1 MASFITALTLTG
13 LKINNGSG
21 TFKVDENG
29 NVVANK
35 LSSKSATITG
45 GSINIQT
52 SSQNT
57 SAIQLSH
64 NEWTLKI
71 SPSEIRIDNSTIGGH
86 VVLQA
91 DAMDCY
97 WNDELKVNIDSNS
110 GNIIT
115 YTDNG
120 KQVFAMNTAERS
132 FTICDENNKPTVV
145 CLGRT
150 GEIYCKSISTENHTL
165 D

>member
-1 MASFITALTLTG
+1 M
-13 LKINNGSG
+13 KINNGSG

-64 NEWTLKI
+64 NEWTLKV
-71 SPSEIRIDNSTIGGH
+71 SPLEIRIDNSTIGGH
-86 VVLQA
+86 IVLQA
-91 DAMDCY
+91 GAMSGY
-97 WNDELKVNIDSNS
+97 WNNELKFSLDTNS
-110 GNIIT
+110 GNIST
-115 YTDNG
+115 YTDSG
-120 KQVFAMNTAERS
+120 KKYLQLIPITGRCTYTTKMKKPQYNATARQVISCA
-132 FTICDENNKPTVV
+132 TVS
-145 CLGRT
+145 LRKT
-150 GEIYCKSISTENHTL
+150 TH
-165 D
+165 